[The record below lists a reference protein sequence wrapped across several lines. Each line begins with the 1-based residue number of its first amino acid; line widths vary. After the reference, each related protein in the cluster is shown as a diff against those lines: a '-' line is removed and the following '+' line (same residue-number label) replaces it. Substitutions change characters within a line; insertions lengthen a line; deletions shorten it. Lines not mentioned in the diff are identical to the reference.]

1 LGTISLPEA
10 EPSLDHLLKTL
21 SSPTCDPNV
30 KAMCVWS
37 LGRLPSPVTGHKSK
51 KLLALCLRD
60 SYWKV
65 RAAACTAV
73 AQLGESVAHSVIP
86 VLTKILRD
94 GTVNRQTVAE
104 TMINV
109 GPLGEQTLVQILKN
123 EPENNMK
130 LRECIIRALA
140 LANVNNPNVDFVI
153 EVLF

>member
-1 LGTISLPEA
+1 M
-10 EPSLDHLLKTL
+10 
-21 SSPTCDPNV
+21 
-30 KAMCVWS
+30 KAMCVWA
-37 LGRLPSPVTGHKSK
+37 LGRLPNPVTGQKSK
-51 KLLALCLRD
+51 KILAQCLRD

-73 AQLGESVAHSVIP
+73 AQLGESVAHQAIP

-123 EPENNMK
+123 EPENNHK

-153 EVLF
+153 EILFQTSKDKSP